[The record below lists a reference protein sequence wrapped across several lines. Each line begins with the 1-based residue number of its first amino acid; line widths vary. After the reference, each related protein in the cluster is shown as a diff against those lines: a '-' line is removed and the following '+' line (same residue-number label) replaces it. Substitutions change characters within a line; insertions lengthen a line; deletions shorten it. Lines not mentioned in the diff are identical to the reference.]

1 MFNQKDCPF
10 CGSEFVRCEYN
21 PDLGLKYISCM
32 RCGAS
37 GPCISFEG
45 SNDLNQ
51 NEAWELWNNRV

>member
-1 MFNQKDCPF
+1 MVRWGQVW
-10 CGSEFVRCEYN
+10 CGKVWNLWC
-21 PDLGLKYISCM
+21 GM
-32 RCGAS
+32 VRCGAS